1 MDARPTQKKFAEE
14 VGAEFT
20 LLSDWEKEV
29 SRRYG
34 VLNEERGIA
43 RRTTFLIDKEGII
56 RRIDSGSDAIDI
68 AGLKDACAQLQ

>member
-14 VGAEFT
+14 VEAQFT
-20 LLSDWEKEV
+20 FLSDWEKDV
-29 SRRYG
+29 SRLYG

-43 RRTTFLIDKEGII
+43 GRNTFLIDKEGII

-68 AGLKDACAQLQ
+68 AGLKEACAQL